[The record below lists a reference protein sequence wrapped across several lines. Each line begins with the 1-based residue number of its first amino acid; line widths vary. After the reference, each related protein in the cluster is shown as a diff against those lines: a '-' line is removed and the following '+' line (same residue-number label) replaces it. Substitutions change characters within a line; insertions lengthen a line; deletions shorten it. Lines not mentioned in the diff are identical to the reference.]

1 MAKKSK
7 KREAKK
13 SEKTEDRLS
22 DLPDSILIHIL
33 SMLCEDTEDSKE
45 VVRTSV
51 VSKRWQF
58 LWMSVP
64 VSLEIEIP
72 DDCCFGPPGK
82 WERHVLD
89 YLNST
94 NRELHYWRSCHKI
107 RKFSV
112 NCDSSDTE
120 RFVKDVHLWVYF
132 ASKLANVEHF
142 RLRYEGA
149 YEFPQFAFK
158 NTSWRKLDIQL
169 GETLNPSA
177 NVNWSGMVSL
187 SLRYMYLTDGV
198 MEKVLSGCPNL
209 ECLKL
214 YHFVDVHRL
223 EISNVNLRKL
233 IIDNSE
239 TDQCDLS
246 LEILAPYI
254 QNLKILGSCREIYLR
269 NVASLVNAV
278 LNFEFDCYIEEED
291 TLPRMEC
298 TCLKELLHSVAHV
311 EKLELGP
318 WCIQYLSILELEGW
332 QPPPSSWKFLQL
344 STTLRQLDFPGI
356 CSFLQ
361 SSSDLETLVVDGYRE
376 SRALLLRYTNTDE
389 QIRRFETHDF
399 NCSFLHLKTIKILE
413 FSVSLMPLVKY
424 LLKHAV
430 VLEKFII
437 AAKYKKSDLYYVKRA
452 QELLSIPR
460 SSPQASVIFSYR

>member
-1 MAKKSK
+1 KTAHSMETQKKIMA
-7 KREAKK
+7 AAGGGNQ
-13 SEKTEDRLS
+13 LS
-22 DLPDSILIHIL
+22 DLPEPILIHIL
-33 SMLCEDTEDSKE
+33 SKLWDEKQ
-45 VVRTSV
+45 VVRTSIL
-51 VSKRWQF
+51 STRWRF

-64 VSLEIEIP
+64 LSLGFTFPNSENQNDI
-72 DDCCFGPPGK
+72 
-82 WERHVLD
+82 LA
-89 YLNST
+89 YLALI
-94 NRELHYWRSCHKI
+94 NRELYYWKSCEKI
-107 RKFSV
+107 KRLFV
-112 NCDSSDTE
+112 SSLRYDKIYA
-120 RFVKDVHLWVYF
+120 KDVDLWVHF
-132 ASKLANVEHF
+132 ATKVTNVEVF
-142 RLRYEGA
+142 TLDFYSSQQN
-149 YEFPQFAFK
+149 YEFPQFGYK
-158 NTSWRKLDIQL
+158 NSSLRELVLSYCQ
-169 GETLNPSA
+169 LNPCGS
-177 NVNWSGMVSL
+177 VNWSNLVSL
-187 SLRYMYLTDGV
+187 SIGNAELTDGAT
-198 MEKVLSGCPNL
+198 EKVLSGCPNL

-223 EISNVNLRKL
+223 EISNVKLRKL

-269 NVASLVNAV
+269 NVASLVNAI
-278 LNFEFDCYIEEED
+278 LDFEFDCYIEEED

-298 TCLKELLHSVAHV
+298 TCLKELFHSVAHV

-361 SSSDLETLVVDGYRE
+361 SSSDLETLVIDGYRE

-389 QIRRFETHDF
+389 QIRRFETRDF

-413 FSVSLMPLVKY
+413 FSVSVMPLVKH